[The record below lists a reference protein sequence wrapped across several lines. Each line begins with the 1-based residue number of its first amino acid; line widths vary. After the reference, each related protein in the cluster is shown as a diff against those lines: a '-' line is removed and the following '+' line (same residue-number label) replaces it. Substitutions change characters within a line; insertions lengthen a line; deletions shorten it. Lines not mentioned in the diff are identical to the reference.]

1 VQRSAN
7 RVRIS
12 AQLIDAR
19 NDTHVWAE
27 KYDRD
32 LADVFAIQ
40 SEIAEKIAE
49 QLQAKLSPKEK
60 AAIAERPTSDLAA
73 YDLYLRAKE
82 LIYEVSTS
90 HEKEDYFKAVQL
102 LDQAVARDPGFLLA
116 HCQLTYV
123 QDSIACSHYDP
134 TDTRLALAETSL
146 RAVDRLQPDAAETH
160 LVQAIHFYWGYRNYD
175 RARAELAKA

>member
-7 RVRIS
+7 RIRVS

-40 SEIAEKIAE
+40 SEIAEKIAD

-60 AAIAERPTSDLAA
+60 SVISERPTSDLAA

-82 LIYEVSTS
+82 LIYEGNVNFAR
-90 HEKEDYFKAVQL
+90 ERENIFKAVQL
-102 LDQAVARDPGFLLA
+102 LDQAVARDGSFL
-116 HCQLTYV
+116 H
-123 QDSIACSHYDP
+123 
-134 TDTRLALAETSL
+134 
-146 RAVDRLQPDAAETH
+146 
-160 LVQAIHFYWGYRNYD
+160 
-175 RARAELAKA
+175 AR